1 MTNRDNYE
9 SEIITD
15 LVKAL
20 YKAKGSIRGPK
31 KNKSNPAFKSS
42 YADLEAVLEAVE
54 GPAYEAGLIIIQ
66 TPISEEEEAG
76 ADTRLIH
83 VPTGQYI
90 GCRTT
95 YRMRK
100 GGPQDAGSCTSY
112 ARRYQLLCLFGLAP
126 VDDDDGNAGQARYRA
141 TKPSRPTKRRPAE
154 RHDAAALAFI
164 NDNLLGLLRSSSA
177 DESAVVYDVLR
188 EIVAKPSTHKGQAVT
203 MGDRLTFALRAA
215 SEEALDDR
223 SSNTADLVPLR
234 DSLLNPEDLDETGK
248 LAWLALVRTA
258 KIGAEK

>member
-1 MTNRDNYE
+1 MTDRDNYE
-9 SEIITD
+9 SDVITD

-20 YKAKGSIRGPK
+20 YKAKGSIRGPR

-126 VDDDDGNAGQARYRA
+126 VDDDGNAAQARYKA
-141 TKPSRPTKRRPAE
+141 TQSSRPTKRKPAE
-154 RHDAAALAFI
+154 RHDAKAIAFI
-164 NDNLLGLLRSSSA
+164 NENLFDLLRASSA
-177 DESAVVYDVLR
+177 DDSAVVYDVLR
-188 EIVAKPSTHKGQAVT
+188 EIVTKPTKHKGQPVT

-215 SEEALDDR
+215 SEESLDDR

-258 KIGAEK
+258 KIGATK